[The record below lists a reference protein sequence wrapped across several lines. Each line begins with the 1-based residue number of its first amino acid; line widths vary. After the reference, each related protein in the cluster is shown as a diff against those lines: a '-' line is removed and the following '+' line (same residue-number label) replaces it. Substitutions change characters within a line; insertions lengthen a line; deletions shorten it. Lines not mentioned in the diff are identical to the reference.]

1 MNKKLITGL
10 LAAAVAAFAA
20 LPAAAQKAD
29 TADGEV
35 QKVDVDAKKVTIKHG
50 ELKNLD
56 MPPMKMVFQ
65 VRDPALLGAVKAGDK
80 VRFKVEKTDA
90 AFIVTD
96 IQVIK

>member
-10 LAAAVAAFAA
+10 LAAAFAAFSTV
-20 LPAAAQKAD
+20 PAAAQKAD
-29 TADGEV
+29 MADGEV
-35 QKVDVDAKKVTIKHG
+35 QKVDVDARKVTIRHG

-65 VRDPALLGAVKAGDK
+65 VRDPALLGPVKAGDK

-90 AFIVTD
+90 AFVVTE
-96 IQVIK
+96 IQVVK